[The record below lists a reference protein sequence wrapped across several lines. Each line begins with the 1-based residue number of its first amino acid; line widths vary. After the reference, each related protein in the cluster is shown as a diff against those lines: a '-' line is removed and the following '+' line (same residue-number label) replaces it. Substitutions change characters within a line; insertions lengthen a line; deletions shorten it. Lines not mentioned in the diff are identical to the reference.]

1 MLLDAPAATRPQDL
15 AANWALLRQ
24 AKPGLRARDAAAE
37 LGVSEAELVAS
48 QIGKGTVRLR
58 PDWSALFAGLPKLS
72 RVMALTR
79 NEDAVHERRGV
90 YSPARIDQHVGLVL
104 GAEIDLRIFLKAWA
118 FGFEVEETLRDG
130 KRHSLQFFDRSGTAL
145 HKIYAEAETDLSAW
159 DALVDEL
166 RDPDQPAALDLRP
179 IAAQPAAKDLG
190 EIDAPALLDGWAK
203 LQDTHEFVGLLAK
216 AGAQPTQA
224 FRLAAGRFTQR
235 LDNAAVFR
243 LLTGA
248 AAAQVPIMVFVGN
261 KGMIQ
266 IHTGPVRR
274 IERMGPWL
282 NVLDADFNLHLR
294 EDRIAEVWHVEKP
307 TVDGIVTSI
316 DVFDAV
322 GERIA
327 SFFGKRKPGEPEL
340 ATWRDLARD
349 LSGTRPAGGDQA

>member
-1 MLLDAPAATRPQDL
+1 MLSDASVATRPQDL

-24 AKPGLRARDAAAE
+24 AKPGLRVRDAAAE

-48 QIGKGTVRLR
+48 QIGRGTVRLR
-58 PDWSALFAGLPKLS
+58 PDWDALFAGLPKLN

-79 NEDAVHERRGV
+79 NEDAVHERRGI
-90 YSPARIDQHVGLVL
+90 YSPGRIDQHVGMVL
-104 GAEIDLRIFLKAWA
+104 GADIDLRFFLKAWA
-118 FGFEVEETLRDG
+118 FGFEVEESVRDG
-130 KRHSLQFFDRSGTAL
+130 KRHSLQFFDRSGMAL
-145 HKIYAEAETDLSAW
+145 HKIYAETETDLSAW

-166 RDPDQPAALDLRP
+166 RDPDQRSPLDIRPAAARP
-179 IAAQPAAKDLG
+179 APKDIG

-224 FRLAAGRFTQR
+224 FRIAAGRFTQR
-235 LDNAAVFR
+235 LDKAAVFR

-248 AAAQVPIMVFVGN
+248 ASRQVPIMVFVGN

-266 IHTGPVRR
+266 IHTGPVQR

-294 EDRIAEVWHVEKP
+294 EDRFAEIWHVEKP
-307 TVDGIVTSI
+307 TADGIVTSV
-316 DVFDAV
+316 DVFDAG

-327 SFFGKRKPGEPEL
+327 TFFG
-340 ATWRDLARD
+340 
-349 LSGTRPAGGDQA
+349 